1 MSTQPT
7 WKDRVR
13 YAFDNYMARGTGA
26 LISGLGMVSLVIIA
40 VMAAVISLLKIAPG
54 DGEPV
59 GFIEAAWLSLMRTLD
74 AGTMGGDEGW
84 GFRIAMF
91 VVTLGGVF
99 VISALIGVLT
109 SGLEGRL
116 EELRKGRSRV
126 IEQNH
131 TIILGWSEQIFTVIS
146 ELVAANENQAKSCI
160 VIMGE
165 RDKVEMEEE
174 IAQKVEA
181 TGKTRVVCRSGNP
194 MEMAD
199 LSIVS
204 LNTAKSIIVLS
215 PESEAPDSQ
224 VIKTCLAI
232 LNHSERRSEPY
243 HIVAELRDPKNDE
256 VAKVV
261 GHAEVEWVQVGNL
274 VARVIAQTC
283 RQSGLSVVYT
293 ELLDFGGDEIYFTEQ
308 PALVGKTYGEA
319 LGAFRKN
326 AVMGI
331 VPAGGGAT
339 LNPPMGTVL
348 QAGDRLAVIAEDD
361 DKIFLNP
368 DAAAP
373 QKDLIVPGN
382 GDEGQPERTLVMGWN
397 WRGAT
402 ILAELD
408 NYVIDGSTAVV
419 VADQAGAE
427 EAVARIAPELKH
439 QTVVFQE
446 GDTTDRRTLEA
457 LDLGIYDHIILL
469 SYSDDLDMQQA
480 DARTLITLLHLRD
493 IADQRKLRFS
503 IVTEM
508 LDVRNRNLAEI
519 TRADDFI
526 VSDKLVSLMLAQVS
540 ENKGLNAVFADMFDP
555 EGSEIYVRPVERYV
569 KTGQAVDFYTIL
581 ASARQKGETAIG
593 YRLQKYG
600 RDAAQAYGVH
610 LNPDKAEKV
619 VFEPGDRIVVLAE

>member
-26 LISGLGMVSLVIIA
+26 LISGLGMVSLVIII
-40 VMAAVISLLKIAPG
+40 VMAAVISLFKIAPG

-84 GFRIAMF
+84 GFRLVMF
-91 VVTLGGVF
+91 LVTLGGVF

-160 VIMGE
+160 VVMGE

-174 IAQKVEA
+174 IAQKVES

-215 PESEAPDSQ
+215 PESESPDSQ

-256 VAKVV
+256 VARVV

-308 PALVGKTYGEA
+308 PALVGKTYGET

-339 LNPPMGTVL
+339 LNPPMDTVL
-348 QAGDRLAVIAEDD
+348 QAGDRLALIAEDD
-361 DKIFLNP
+361 DKIYLDP
-368 DAAAP
+368 DAAVP

-397 WRGAT
+397 WRGAA

-408 NYVIDGSTAVV
+408 NYVIAGSTAVV
-419 VADQAGAE
+419 VTDQAGAE

-439 QTVVFQE
+439 QQVIFQE

-457 LDLGIYDHIILL
+457 LDLGGYNHIILL

-555 EGSEIYVRPVERYV
+555 EGSEIYIKPVERYV
-569 KTGQAVDFYTIL
+569 KTGQAVDFYTIV

-600 RDAAQAYGVH
+600 RDAARAYGVH